1 MRSPVAWRH
10 APRHPRDVIR
20 FLAFGG
26 TIASVRRPGE
36 TEVRPTLSGAELVQS
51 VPELAEIAEV
61 DVREFPPIAS
71 FAVTLEEMR
80 SLALAAAEAFDEGR
94 EGVVITHGTDTIEE

>member
-26 TIASVRRPGE
+26 TIASVRAPGA
-36 TEVRPTLSGAELVQS
+36 TEVTPTLSGAELVQS

-61 DVREFPPIAS
+61 EIRDFPPIAS
-71 FAVTLEEMR
+71 FAVTLSDMHT
-80 SLALAAAEAFDEGR
+80 LARATAKSFEDGC
-94 EGVVITHGTDTIEE
+94 EGVVITHGTDTI